1 MVAAEA
7 GQQRAD
13 NLGARR
19 QLAQSSLASGL
30 LYPLLANLCQLC
42 KKYGHVR
49 TSHFAELEASLR
61 ARAEAEAVASLSAH
75 G

>member
-30 LYPLLANLCQLC
+30 LYPLLAKLCQLC
-42 KKYGHVR
+42 EKYGHVH

-61 ARAEAEAVASLSAH
+61 ARAEADGCA
-75 G
+75 GC

>member
-30 LYPLLANLCQLC
+30 LYPLLANL
-42 KKYGHVR
+42 GGNHVG
-49 TSHFAELEASLR
+49 SLGLQ
-61 ARAEAEAVASLSAH
+61 SF
-75 G
+75 

>member
-30 LYPLLANLCQLC
+30 LYLFLANLCQLC
-42 KKYGHVR
+42 KKYGHVH